1 MNLVYLAGPIN
12 GCSDSEANDWRAAAT
27 VALGRHGVYTL
38 NPMRRDYR
46 GIEAE
51 SVDRIVEDDKF
62 DIDQSCAVL
71 AMCPKPSYGTAMEIL
86 YAHDHGKP
94 VIVVTPHGSVSP
106 WLTYH
111 STTVVHELSDAINYL
126 TGKVR
131 T

>member
-1 MNLVYLAGPIN
+1 
-12 GCSDSEANDWRAAAT
+12 
-27 VALGRHGVYTL
+27 
-38 NPMRRDYR
+38 MRRDYR

-51 SVDRIVEDDKF
+51 SFQRIVEDDKF
-62 DIDQSCAVL
+62 DIDQSDAVL

-94 VIVVTPHGSVSP
+94 VVVVTPYGPVSP

-111 STTVVHELSDAINYL
+111 STVVVHALDDALSYL
-126 TGKVR
+126 TEKSR